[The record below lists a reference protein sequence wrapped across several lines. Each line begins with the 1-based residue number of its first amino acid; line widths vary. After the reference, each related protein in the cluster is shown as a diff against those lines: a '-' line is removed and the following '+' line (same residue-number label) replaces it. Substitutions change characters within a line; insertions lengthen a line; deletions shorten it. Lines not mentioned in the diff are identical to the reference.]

1 MSEVQEKPA
10 QPVRCPETGRFLT
23 SGNPAGRPPGAR
35 NRSNLVKEFI
45 EEKLTNELEEEA
57 VEVLHVAIRK
67 AKAGDN
73 AMIKLLLGD
82 MLSAT
87 RNGTAEGEDANKG
100 GITVTINNLTRDD
113 AKPVA
118 EVTLDHSPDE
128 EDSDG

>member
-1 MSEVQEKPA
+1 MSEQNPA
-10 QPVRCPETGRFLT
+10 PTRDPETGRFLT

-57 VEVLHVAIRK
+57 VDVLHVAIRK

-87 RNGTAEGEDANKG
+87 RAGTAGGEDEGKG
-100 GITVTINNLTRDD
+100 GIRVTIKNMTVE
-113 AKPVA
+113 AQQEA
-118 EVTLDHSPDE
+118 EGVTIDQEDSPDE
-128 EDSDG
+128 